1 MSLKRRDFL
10 KRFSAGVAGI
20 AAFIRLKKSGVAA
33 ARTGPRA
40 QRLVLIKIDGL
51 PHRLVDEFA
60 NETDPETGKS
70 RLPWVRHVF
79 YERGTRLANFYVRGM
94 SLSAPSWSLLDTGQH
109 LQIKGNVEFDR
120 YTLHAYDYLNF
131 IPFYLENLAQQHVD
145 MPGVEVLDELGVP
158 LLIDAYPHDERYQ
171 GFQTYQRGVHWST
184 FGKSVK
190 TRLERFGGTQ
200 DVIDEWTTTGLAL
213 RHFIQDQIEREL
225 IIKLADPRIRY
236 LDYYTTD
243 VDHRTHHN
251 RDRESQLAAIREV
264 DATIGRIWTAVEKSP
279 LAKDT
284 VLVLVSDHGTNTDPN
299 IISQGFNLVKL
310 LGSTAGGG
318 HHVLTKRR
326 LMMDYSL
333 KGAYPFVPLITTTT
347 SDSFYLKGESTS
359 YPTALLDFDGNERS
373 AIHLRNS
380 DLNLLHILLQ
390 QLKSSTLKPNV
401 RRAATDL
408 FFRII
413 DRHRDEWQRLV
424 NELNEELQAL
434 HAVIEKQQTVVA
446 ALPKKW
452 TKEDL
457 DAGRDQTAHREV
469 ARLGLWTDIEN
480 DYRQYI
486 LTLTNLLGL
495 RANDFAPARLK
506 IEDVIAK
513 GAMGRQNTLYQ
524 LQNYVVGLSAQGLV
538 LADDGSIDSV
548 KSFVRV
554 NYFPLVRGVTVRNNV
569 QPGVSNEPIDF
580 IAVRVFPADLVD
592 SYEDK
597 NVDEAIWLYKDDARQ
612 ALILSRTDP
621 VRGLMLRYVPVSGL
635 KQQPGGEI
643 SFQQINW
650 RDGLPF
656 RLWEDP
662 RVRTPDDREIWLNK
676 WHPEREWLAV
686 IHRTDFSISVIG
698 IHEQFSRHETPGTTP
713 DEAGISSAERLLRRL
728 HKRRRRL
735 VEPDLFVHAS
745 NHWNFDVRGFN
756 PGGNHGSFY
765 RVSTHSTLMFAGGE
779 NTGIPHAAQ
788 IDQPYDSLDLM
799 PTLLE
804 LTGEASDGR
813 PGQPL
818 SQKGFRQFAGRVI
831 KELLE
836 S

>member
-10 KRFSAGVAGI
+10 QRFSAGVAGV
-20 AAFIRLKKSGVAA
+20 AAFVRLKKSGVAA
-33 ARTGPRA
+33 TPGGARAR
-40 QRLVLIKIDGL
+40 RLVLIKIDGL

-70 RLPWVRHVF
+70 RLPWVKHLF
-79 YERGTRLANFYVRGM
+79 YECGTVLANFYVRGM

-120 YTLHAYDYLNF
+120 FTLHAYDYLNF
-131 IPFYLENLAQQHVD
+131 IPFYFENLAQQHID
-145 MPGVEVLDELGVP
+145 MPGVEVLDEVGVP

-190 TRLERFGGTQ
+190 TRLERFRGTQ

-284 VLVLVSDHGTNTDPN
+284 VLALLSDHGTNTDPN

-318 HHVLTKRR
+318 HHVITKRR

-333 KGAYPFVPLITTTT
+333 KGIYPFVPLITTTT
-347 SDSFYLKGESTS
+347 SDSFYLEGQSTS
-359 YPTALLDFDGNERS
+359 YPTALVDFDGNERS

-390 QLKSSTLKPNV
+390 QLKAATLRPDV
-401 RRAATDL
+401 RIAATDL

-413 DRHRDEWQRLV
+413 DRNRDEWQRLV
-424 NELNEELQAL
+424 NELTEELQAL
-434 HAVIEKQQTVVA
+434 HAVIEKQQTLVA

-469 ARLGLWTDIEN
+469 ARLGLWTTIEK
-480 DYRQYI
+480 DYREYI
-486 LTLTNLLGL
+486 PTLTRLLAL
-495 RANDFAPARLK
+495 RANDFAPAQLK
-506 IEDVIAK
+506 IEDLIAK

-524 LQNYVVGLSAQGLV
+524 LQNYVAGLSARGL
-538 LADDGSIDSV
+538 LMAADGSIDIEN
-548 KSFVRV
+548 SFVRV
-554 NYFPLVRGVTVRNNV
+554 NYFPLVRGITVRNNV

-580 IAVRVFPADLVD
+580 LAVRIYPAEMGDAFKD
-592 SYEDK
+592 Q
-597 NVDEAIWLYKDDARQ
+597 NVDEAIWLYKDSARQ
-612 ALILSRTDP
+612 ALVLSHTDP
-621 VRGLMLRYVPVSGL
+621 VRGLMLRYVPVSDL
-635 KQQPGGEI
+635 RQQPDGKV

-656 RLWEDP
+656 RIWEDP
-662 RVRTPDDREIWLNK
+662 KLRTPDDREIWLSA
-676 WHPEREWLAV
+676 WHSDREWFAA
-686 IHRTDFSISVIG
+686 IHRTECSNSVIG
-698 IHEQFSRHETPGTTP
+698 IHEQFSRHETPATNL
-713 DEAGISSAERLLRRL
+713 DETGISSDERLLRRL

-765 RVSTHSTLMFAGGE
+765 RVSTHATLMFAGGE
-779 NTGIPHAAQ
+779 NTGIPQAVQ
-788 IDQPYDSLDLM
+788 IDEPHDSLDLM

-804 LTGEASDGR
+804 LTGDASDGR
-813 PGQPL
+813 PGPAL
-818 SQKGFRQFAGRVI
+818 TQKGFRQFPGRVI
-831 KELLE
+831 KELLG
-836 S
+836 

>member
-10 KRFSAGVAGI
+10 KRFSAGLAGI
-20 AAFIRLKKSGVAA
+20 AALVRLKKSAVAA

-40 QRLVLIKIDGL
+40 HRLVLIKIDGL

-70 RLPWVRHVF
+70 RLPWVKHIF

-120 YTLHAYDYLNF
+120 LTLHAYDYLNF
-131 IPFYLENLAQQHVD
+131 IPFYFENVAQQHVD
-145 MPGVEVLDELGVP
+145 MPGAEVLDELGVP
-158 LLIDAYPHDERYQ
+158 LLLDAYAYDERYQ
-171 GFQTYQRGVHWST
+171 SFQLYQRGVHWRT
-184 FGKSVK
+184 FSNSVK
-190 TRLERFGGTQ
+190 TRLERFGGARE
-200 DVIDEWTTTGLAL
+200 VIDEWTSNGLAL
-213 RHFIQDQIEREL
+213 RHIIQDQLERDL
-225 IIKLADPRIRY
+225 IIRLADPHIRY

-264 DATIGRIWTAVEKSP
+264 DATIGRIWTAVEKST

-284 VLVLVSDHGTNTDPN
+284 VVVLVSDHGTNTDPN

-310 LGSTAGGG
+310 LGSTTGGG
-318 HHVLTKRR
+318 HHVITKRR

-333 KGAYPFVPLITTTT
+333 KGIYPFVPLITTTT

-390 QLKSSTLKPNV
+390 QLKSAALKPEV
-401 RRAATDL
+401 QRAAKDL
-408 FFRII
+408 FFRTI

-424 NELNEELQAL
+424 DELNEELQVL
-434 HAVIEKQQTVVA
+434 NGLIEKQRIVVA

-452 TKEDL
+452 TQEDL
-457 DAGRDQTAHREV
+457 DTGREQAARREV
-469 ARLGLWTDIEN
+469 AKLGLWTDIEK
-480 DYRQYI
+480 DYRAY
-486 LTLTNLLGL
+486 LPTLTSLLSLG
-495 RANDFAPARLK
+495 ASEFSPARIK
-506 IEDVIAK
+506 IEEVIAK
-513 GAMGRQNTLYQ
+513 GAMGGQNTLYQ
-524 LQNYVVGLSAQGLV
+524 LQNYIVGLSPQGLL
-538 LADDGSIDSV
+538 LAGDGSIDLD
-548 KSFVRV
+548 KSFVRI

-569 QPGVSNEPIDF
+569 QPEVSNEPIDF
-580 IAVRVFPADLVD
+580 IAVGFNPANIVD
-592 SYEDK
+592 SDREQ
-597 NVDEAIWLYKDDARQ
+597 NVDEAIWLYQDEARQ
-612 ALILSRTDP
+612 ALILSHTDST
-621 VRGLMLRYVPVSGL
+621 RGLMLKYLPVSRL
-635 KQQPGGEI
+635 KQEADGKI
-643 SFQQINW
+643 SFQQTKW

-656 RLWEDP
+656 RIWEDP
-662 RVRTPDDREIWLNK
+662 KVRIPDDPETWLSN
-676 WHPEREWLAV
+676 WHPEHEWLAAT
-686 IHRTDFSISVIG
+686 HRTDFSNSIIG
-698 IHEQFSRHETPGTTP
+698 IHEQFSRHATPATDA
-713 DEAGISSAERLLRRL
+713 DEAGISSQERLLRRF

-765 RVSTHSTLMFAGGE
+765 RVSTHATLMFAGGE
-779 NTGIPHAAQ
+779 NTGIPQAVQ

-804 LTGEASDGR
+804 LTGAASDGC
-813 PGQPL
+813 PGAEL
-818 SQKGFRQFAGRVI
+818 SQKGFRPLAGRVI
-831 KELLE
+831 KEVLE

>member
-1 MSLKRRDFL
+1 MPLKRRDFL

-20 AAFIRLKKSGVAA
+20 AAFIRLKKLGVAA

-70 RLPWVRHVF
+70 RLPWVKHVF

-120 YTLHAYDYLNF
+120 LTLHAYDYLNF
-131 IPFYLENLAQQHVD
+131 IPFYVENLAQQHVD
-145 MPGVEVLDELGVP
+145 MPGAEVLDELGVP
-158 LLIDAYPHDERYQ
+158 LLIDAYAHDERYQ
-171 GFQTYQRGVHWST
+171 SFQLYQRGVHWST
-184 FGKSVK
+184 FGKSLK
-190 TRLERFGGTQ
+190 TRLERFGGAQ
-200 DVIDEWTTTGLAL
+200 DVIDEWTTNGLAL
-213 RHFIQDQIEREL
+213 RHFVQDQLERDLIE
-225 IIKLADPRIRY
+225 KLAEPCIRY

-279 LAKDT
+279 LASDT
-284 VLVLVSDHGTNTDPN
+284 VMVLVSDHGTNSDPN

-318 HHVLTKRR
+318 HHVITKRR

-333 KGAYPFVPLITTTT
+333 KSVYPFVPLITTTT

-380 DLNLLHILLQ
+380 DLNLMHILLQ
-390 QLKSSTLKPNV
+390 QLKSATLKPAV
-401 RRAATDL
+401 QRAATDL

-413 DRHRDEWQRLV
+413 DRNRDEWQRLV

-434 HAVIEKQQTVVA
+434 HSLIEKQRPVVA

-457 DAGRDQTAHREV
+457 DAGRDQAAHREV
-469 ARLGLWTDIEN
+469 AKLGVWTDIEK
-480 DYRQYI
+480 DYRQY
-486 LTLTNLLGL
+486 LPTLTNLLGL
-495 RANDFAPARLK
+495 GASDFAPARIK

-513 GAMGRQNTLYQ
+513 GAMGRPNTLYE
-524 LQNYVVGLSAQGLV
+524 LQNYVVGLSVHGLL
-538 LADDGSIDSV
+538 LAGDGSIDV
-548 KSFVRV
+548 EKSFVRL
-554 NYFPLVRGVTVRNNV
+554 NYLPLVRGVTVRNNV

-580 IAVRVFPADLVD
+580 IGVRIYPAELID
-592 SYEDK
+592 SYEEK
-597 NVDEAIWLYKDDARQ
+597 NVDEVIWLYKDEERQ

-621 VRGLMLRYVPVSGL
+621 VRGLMLKYVPVSRL
-635 KQQPGGEI
+635 QQQPNGKI
-643 SFQQINW
+643 SFQPIKW

-656 RLWEDP
+656 RIWEDP
-662 RVRTPDDREIWLNK
+662 KMRFPDDRELWLSN
-676 WHPEREWLAV
+676 WHPEHEWLAAM
-686 IHRTDFSISVIG
+686 HRADFSNSIIG
-698 IHEQFSRHETPGTTP
+698 IHEQFSRHATPAT
-713 DEAGISSAERLLRRL
+713 DADQAGISGEERLLRRF

-779 NTGIPHAAQ
+779 NTGIPQGVQ
-788 IDQPYDSLDLM
+788 IDQPYDSLDLL
-799 PTLLE
+799 PTLFE
-804 LTGEASDGR
+804 LTGEASDGC
-813 PGQPL
+813 PGPEL

-831 KELLE
+831 KELWQ